1 MFEHVGRPQYPTYF
15 RRVHDLLKPDGT
27 ALIHSIGR
35 LSPPGTGNAWI
46 RKYIFPGGYIPAASE
61 ALAVLEESGLLLNA
75 FEVWRLHSAKTLRQ
89 WNHRFRTSRPSF
101 VDKRGES
108 FSRLWEYYFHIGGAC
123 GWYREC

>member
-1 MFEHVGRPQYPTYF
+1 MFEHVGRPQYPAYF

-61 ALAVLEESGLLLNA
+61 ALAALEPSDLLLHELGRA
-75 FEVWRLHSAKTLRQ
+75 HVCTPGPHAHPVCRLLLEKNTHAIPPLTP
-89 WNHRFRTSRPSF
+89 T
-101 VDKRGES
+101 
-108 FSRLWEYYFHIGGAC
+108 
-123 GWYREC
+123 

>member
-35 LSPPGTGNAWI
+35 LPPPGTGNAWI

-61 ALAVLEESGLLLNA
+61 ALAALEPSDLLLNDL
-75 FEVWRLHSAKTLRQ
+75 EVWRLHYAHTLV
-89 WNHRFRTSRPSF
+89 HRSEEHTSELQSLMRISYAVF
-101 VDKRGES
+101 CLKKKII
-108 FSRLWEYYFHIGGAC
+108 H
-123 GWYREC
+123 